1 MARINQ
7 KRLSIL
13 NTPKS
18 GNILINTKTQL
29 KTKDSIQNKET
40 YIAINGKDIS
50 YDDKTFNYVSINNI
64 DDNLIENLEVTNVYQ
79 LEAKKKYIFF
89 PGNSQLVTLLTPANP
104 KIDDFFCV
112 VLNKDTNQHVYDSN
126 IFKIVYVIDSYYID
140 LTGVISFQRGNA
152 FSTYTFY
159 WDGYRWIRHENVVNN
174 KKNIWN
180 DENILFFDKG
190 INVNQQINSEVTHY
204 ASALSSNL
212 IGNNRINIEKSMAS
226 PSEMDFLIKDNSI
239 TKKIEN
245 FIEHKNY
252 LENCIKPFKDYNI
265 KDDLISDFVTGDNE
279 FFFIETNMK
288 KETVIEIEL
297 DVPVDSLLEYTS
309 KMQVQDQD
317 DEYTYLFTSW
327 QNSPHYFRNSSLNIY
342 LSKNRTNSPFLLYN
356 FKEKCFESRGWS
368 RKTNNGNEGNPITE
382 IPDLNFYSIPTTYP
396 TITSFES
403 FRDALRDNLK
413 NHNFTLTNTPINDL
427 KMQYYDSLPIDT
439 SFTNGVL
446 VTNLQNNL
454 SLPSMQYGFPY
465 FPCFHLF
472 EENLISMKSYINKN
486 FIIDRVVADLDI
498 QLQSETSADAN
509 ETDLDISNGLKFSV
523 NYFILNNPNNN
534 KKTRKYLEISP
545 FNFSNIINNDSLELS
560 DEEKKINSTVFSKI
574 YSPNIQNPKLQ
585 SLSIFRK
592 LFKSRRQDENNT
604 YDALTTPI
612 TSTLTLDDISFNKDI
627 VSFGNIVLFS
637 PNKQTSFTENQSKE
651 YTTNQEQEILR
662 IKNNCD
668 KFIDTFN
675 LYGFNKDDLHND
687 LIFLDFDNHVTI
699 NSYAKKSS
707 HTNLQFSSN
716 NFNYQLDFKST
727 LGIDSKEIT
736 TAGVLLKLEA
746 SKFFKRNM
754 LSRNQSGK
762 DMLNQHSVLGKKKNL
777 TKSKSSI
784 NLFKNMKDA
793 SGVVLLDVFKK
804 EYFKRDVNTYDTNF
818 EVKKSTNFS
827 PYLLT
832 PNDNLAFGFSISP
845 NISPKLFKHNCK
857 IKKGK
862 VIFKLYGYLQKD
874 SEKIND
880 WTNLTT
886 QNQENINTNIAGN
899 TFIENEKYNIGY
911 LDEYTL
917 TTLDRIYS
925 GIPFHQAYAEEKLFK
940 IDDNNK
946 TLIKLGPDVR
956 KNGDGYTTIDTAA
969 ELLFASKIF
978 SGRSYIP
985 VLKLNDN
992 IKTTWLYDN
1001 DSDNNRRPYTFIL
1014 NLLKNT
1020 SNGRINNFRTEYR
1033 GKEVFVGPLNSEEE
1047 DANFDTGLI
1056 EYTDYNIAA
1065 ITTIFKKNITDLSSA
1080 SAQDVLQKY
1089 NFPCYFS
1096 FKRYGQFSDLWQQR
1110 LYSTIVSKT
1119 QNTNIM
1125 NVAHVVTQQFIDTAT
1140 GLIIENMKKVSNRN
1154 KSSTLELYN
1163 SGYKS
1168 ITDDGIITPWDAD
1181 DFFAL
1186 KHVAFF
1192 E

>member
-159 WDGYRWIRHENVVNN
+159 WDGYRWIRYENLTNN

-204 ASALSSNL
+204 ASALSSKL
-212 IGNNRINIEKSMAS
+212 IGNNRINIEKSIAS
-226 PSEMDFLIKDNSI
+226 PSKMDFLIKDNSI

-368 RKTNNGNEGNPITE
+368 RKTNNGDEGNPITE
-382 IPDLNFYSIPTTYP
+382 IPDLNFYSIPTTYTTYP
-396 TITSFES
+396 TITSFEL

-446 VTNLQNNL
+446 VTNLQNSL

-498 QLQSETSADAN
+498 QLQSETSTDAN
-509 ETDLDISNGLKFSV
+509 ETDLDVSSGLKFSV

-534 KKTRKYLEISP
+534 KKTRKHLEISP
-545 FNFSNIINNDSLELS
+545 FNISNITENIPISDLS
-560 DEEKKINSTVFSKI
+560 VEEKKINSTVFSKI
-574 YSPNIQNPKLQ
+574 YSPDIENPKLQ
-585 SLSIFRK
+585 NLSIFRK
-592 LFKSRRQDENNT
+592 LFKSKRQDENNT
-604 YDALTTPI
+604 YDSLTAPI

-637 PNKQTSFTENQSKE
+637 PNKQTSFVENQSNE
-651 YTTNQEQEILR
+651 YTVSQKQDILR

-668 KFIDTFN
+668 KFIDTFS
-675 LYGFNKDDLHND
+675 LYGFNKNDLRDD

-699 NSYAKKSS
+699 NSYIKKTS
-707 HTNLQFSSN
+707 HIDLKFASN

-736 TAGVLLKLEA
+736 NAGQQISVA

-754 LSRNQSGK
+754 LSQNQSGK
-762 DMLNQHSVLGKKKNL
+762 DILNQYSFLGKNKNL
-777 TKSKSSI
+777 AKRKSSI
-784 NLFKNMKDA
+784 NLFKNMKNA
-793 SGVVLLDVFKK
+793 SGVVLSDALK
-804 EYFKRDVNTYDTNF
+804 EIYFKRDINTYDTNF
-818 EVKKSTNFS
+818 EVKKNTNFS

-862 VIFKLYGYLQKD
+862 VVFKLYGYLQKNT
-874 SEKIND
+874 EKIND

-886 QNQENINTNIAGN
+886 QNQENINTNIVGN

-925 GIPFHQAYAEEKLFK
+925 GIPFYQAYKEEKLF
-940 IDDNNK
+940 DTDANK
-946 TLIKLGPDVR
+946 NLIKSSVNVR
-956 KNGDGYTTIDTAA
+956 RNNINNTNVDTAI
-969 ELLFASKIF
+969 ELVFSSKIF
-978 SGRSYIP
+978 SGKSYIP
-985 VLKLNDN
+985 VLKLNEN
-992 IKTTWLYDN
+992 INKMWIYDDDKVYSTILEKLI
-1001 DSDNNRRPYTFIL
+1001 DSNNL
-1014 NLLKNT
+1014 N
-1020 SNGRINNFRTEYR
+1020 INNN
-1033 GKEVFVGPLNSEEE
+1033 NSL
-1047 DANFDTGLI
+1047 DTGNE

-1065 ITTIFKKNITDLSSA
+1065 TTTFFKRKIKDLSQKLA
-1080 SAQDVLQKY
+1080 VLPKY

-1096 FKRYGQFSDLWQQR
+1096 FKRYGQFADLWQQR
-1110 LYSTIVSKT
+1110 LYSTLVFKRDRVSNDQILYVIT
-1119 QNTNIM
+1119 QE
-1125 NVAHVVTQQFIDTAT
+1125 FIDSST
-1140 GLIIENMKKVSNRN
+1140 GAPIVPAVNANNAKLPRN

-1163 SGYKS
+1163 SGYNS
-1168 ITDDGIITPWDAD
+1168 VAQNGVPTPWNGNDY
-1181 DFFAL
+1181 FKL
-1186 KHVAFF
+1186 KHVAYDDNNTIFIF
-1192 E
+1192 I